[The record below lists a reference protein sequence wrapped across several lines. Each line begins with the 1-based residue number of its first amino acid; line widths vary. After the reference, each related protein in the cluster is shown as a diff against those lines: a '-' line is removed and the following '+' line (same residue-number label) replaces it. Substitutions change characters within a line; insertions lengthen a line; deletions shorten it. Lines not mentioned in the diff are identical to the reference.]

1 MFKETRNGACLSK
14 SYSHSQV
21 PSCCRLTVLFRVT
34 PNRDVIDQR
43 SVEYQNE
50 RSNQPSTSRISSEAA
65 RYGADVSL
73 QVSLLRL
80 HLRRFS
86 QIRPCVRSLLPFHVL
101 VTHRP
106 RAPVPDLPTTR
117 PKGLTPHIHVKYI
130 TDTSAPHARHCSH
143 NNATTHPQTVRQ
155 ARRSLARG

>member
-1 MFKETRNGACLSK
+1 MFKETRNDACLSK
-14 SYSHSQV
+14 SHSHSQV

-50 RSNQPSTSRISSEAA
+50 SSEAA

-130 TDTSAPHARHCSH
+130 TDTSAPHARHRSQ